1 MFKIDYIL
9 KTENIVID
17 NGEKEPVR
25 VSLSIN
31 QNDAEIYVVVNDM
44 NTIEHYWFFDIK
56 DHFGKYFDI
65 RNVIDFA
72 ITKSNDVNEFV
83 GMLNEVFSNEYYN
96 ELLGSSFF
104 NNECEECAD
113 KDNCEEYLKHKN

>member
-17 NGEKEPVR
+17 NGEKEPIR

-31 QNDAEIYVVVNDM
+31 QNDAEIYVVVDDM
-44 NTIEHYWFFDIK
+44 NTIEHYWFFDIE
-56 DHFGKYFDI
+56 DYFGKYFDI

-72 ITKSNDVNEFV
+72 ITKSNDVNDV
-83 GMLNEVFSNEYYN
+83 LYQKINVQTSKKKLPNPDILNIEQGEIKVIFS
-96 ELLGSSFF
+96 F
-104 NNECEECAD
+104 
-113 KDNCEEYLKHKN
+113 

>member
-17 NGEKEPVR
+17 NGEKEPIR

-31 QNDAEIYVVVNDM
+31 QDDAEIYVVVDDI
-44 NTIEHYWFFDIK
+44 NTIEHYWFFDIE
-56 DHFGKYFDI
+56 DYFGKYFDI

-72 ITKSNDVNEFV
+72 ITKSNNVNEFV

-96 ELLGSSFF
+96 ELLESSFF